1 MIKSDIK
8 FRVLQIIAHFSFH
21 LQQMRRAAT
30 VCKCNNSNININ
42 SNSNS
47 NNSYNYNGRHDN
59 NKRNNN
65 NNSSETHV
73 LCDGVGGS

>member
-42 SNSNS
+42 SNSN
-47 NNSYNYNGRHDN
+47 NSYNYNGRHDN